1 MRRQFAVSW
10 SNPPTMRISARSGSP
25 MGDSYTTSPNTDAK
39 TLGDENMRVV
49 ASATAV
55 RIGVVLIVRTSGGL
69 DAIACF

>member
-1 MRRQFAVSW
+1 
-10 SNPPTMRISARSGSP
+10 
-25 MGDSYTTSPNTDAK
+25 MGDSDTTSPNTDAR